1 MTTSEDPPAS
11 DSPAEVTKA
20 SIRKDTWAKLQADST
35 VTGNI
40 YLNRIPY
47 FKGSDE
53 AAQRFAETE
62 EFKNA
67 KSICINADKAQ
78 ESVQYLT
85 VQAKKTLLIQIPL
98 FIRKGLVKC
107 IQVPD
112 DLPDDQ
118 VQKLTTRTA
127 IGAHGK
133 VVPLSDERKVDIVVM
148 GSIAVTKQGQRI
160 GKGEGFADI
169 EYAMMQKQG
178 MLTPDTI
185 VVTTVHDSQ
194 VFDSLPGELFK
205 EHDVGVNLI
214 VTPTQVIR
222 VSPNPP
228 KSSGLNWSLLSNRR
242 LKIFPILRQLR
253 EKDVS
258 AGDTSELKEDS
269 DVESR
274 PRRPRRLPPRHFRSR
289 PRSST
294 GGDGEVGEEHGEDQ
308 ERTPR
313 PRRAR
318 RPRQSKSEGD
328 EEGGPSGTE
337 GEGTPRKPRRPR
349 RFPGQA
355 RFPGQ
360 GPRQRSQRRDT
371 EDGQEGEPRP
381 RRFGRGR
388 PRLPVDFSLRVG
400 NIASDV
406 RVRDLKTA
414 LAECK
419 VKPVNIKWF
428 GQNGFAL
435 LHFARMEAQAGD
447 APANNVDGVLT
458 ALRDLKLAA
467 AEGDGV
473 TVEPLTA
480 PVTRIEVTNEITAV

>member
-1 MTTSEDPPAS
+1 MTTSEDPPVA
-11 DSPAEVTKA
+11 DSPTEVTKA
-20 SIRKDTWAKLQADST
+20 SIRKDTWSKLKADNV
-35 VTGNI
+35 VTGTI

-62 EFKNA
+62 EFQKA

-112 DLPDDQ
+112 DLPDDEI
-118 VQKLTTRTA
+118 QKLTTRTA
-127 IGAHGK
+127 IGEHGK
-133 VVPLSDERKVDIVVM
+133 VVALNDERKVDIVVM
-148 GSIAVTKQGQRI
+148 GSIAVSKQGQRI

-194 VFDSLPGELFK
+194 VFDTLPEELFK

-214 VTPTQVIR
+214 ITPTQVIR

-274 PRRPRRLPPRHFRSR
+274 PRRPRRFQNRNYRSR

-294 GGDGEVGEEHGEDQ
+294 GGDGDKEGEDRE

-313 PRRAR
+313 PRRPR
-318 RPRQSKSEGD
+318 RPRQSKSEG
-328 EEGGPSGTE
+328 EEDGGLEGPSGTD

-349 RFPGQA
+349 RFPA
-355 RFPGQ
+355 RQ
-360 GPRQRSQRRDT
+360 GPRQRRET
-371 EDGQEGEPRP
+371 EEGQESETRP
-381 RRFGRGR
+381 QRRFGRGR
-388 PRLPVDFSLRVG
+388 PRLPIDFSLRVG

-414 LAECK
+414 LAECN

-435 LHFARMEAQAGD
+435 LHFARTDAQAGD
-447 APANNVDGVLT
+447 GPANNVDGVMGL
-458 ALRDLKLAA
+458 LRDLKLSAS
-467 AEGDGV
+467 EGDGV
-473 TVEPLTA
+473 TVEPLRA